1 MTKLLPGQG
10 ANSDPQ
16 ARIAGRCLD
25 GTDGDED
32 APVECFL
39 GHPWRS
45 QRGHWMGRRQFLQ
58 AGISHPAPAL
68 RPRFGPRKNVWLL
81 AVRSWGI
88 FASVDRGRH
97 WSLPIQIGGSSG
109 SGLAANLL
117 GNDGRADSG
126 GQLHSRERPQR
137 QGHGPV
143 HSGEPKGAG
152 VSGAAGPPSLTTSPE
167 RSIRGGPIHR
177 QRRRQQHARESSQGE
192 AQQG

>member
-45 QRGHWMGRRQFLQ
+45 QRGQWIPVRQFLQ
-58 AGISHPAPAL
+58 AESLIWRRRRSGPVSDPGKTFGCWRCGLGISSPAGAAAEAGVSPAISEGQRL
-68 RPRFGPRKNVWLL
+68 
-81 AVRSWGI
+81 
-88 FASVDRGRH
+88 
-97 WSLPIQIGGSSG
+97 G
-109 SGLAANLL
+109 SGGQSA
-117 GNDGRADSG
+117 GNGGRADSG
-126 GQLHSRERPQR
+126 GELHSRERPQG
-137 QGHGPV
+137 QGHEPD

-152 VSGAAGPPSLTTSPE
+152 VCGAAGTPWLTTSRE

-177 QRRRQQHARESSQGE
+177 QRRRQQHARKSSQGE